1 LHDPSRNR
9 GFLFVEYYN
18 HACADYARQ
27 KLSSPDFKVDGS
39 QLTVSWAEPKGS
51 TSSSS
56 SDSSSAAQVN
66 NVACKTEL
74 SCLFDVYIMYP
85 YSLQLADLLKH
96 VYNFVLIVILPTLL
110 VEEAPYCSFVPQ
122 SARKKHKFLQRK

>member
-1 LHDPSRNR
+1 
-9 GFLFVEYYN
+9 
-18 HACADYARQ
+18 
-27 KLSSPDFKVDGS
+27 LSSPDFKVDGS

-66 NVACKTEL
+66 NVAWKTEL
-74 SCLFDVYIMYP
+74 SCLSYFFDVYIMYP

-96 VYNFVLIVILPTLL
+96 VYNFVLIVILATLL
-110 VEEAPYCSFVPQ
+110 V
-122 SARKKHKFLQRK
+122 KKHRIALLCRNLLERNTRSCNGNKEECFIW